1 MQICFPKNIEILQP
15 ALDPVSRGI
24 TKKNVFLKKHKAII
38 CPASDSDLTSL
49 RILTNCF

>member
-1 MQICFPKNIEILQP
+1 MFSQKHRNPP
-15 ALDPVSRGI
+15 ACVRPSFQRDNQ
-24 TKKNVFLKKHKAII
+24 KNVFLKKHKAII